1 MTTEENTTMMNGF
14 AEAEAFAAVQDAAD
28 QVFEAGD
35 NLTEGEKAE
44 VSYETVTETPQPT
57 IQPVPTITV
66 SEVLRLLSE
75 GYARTESDKAYDASI
90 GSIKA
95 YFNLTYAQVKS
106 IFTHPSLK
114 GKRTKQVRTVVP
126 LVNIIDD
133 TAVESDVNNN

>member
-1 MTTEENTTMMNGF
+1 MTTEENTAMMNGF
-14 AEAEAFAAVQDAAD
+14 AEAEAFAATEPVPVETMEETPVAA
-28 QVFEAGD
+28 
-35 NLTEGEKAE
+35 
-44 VSYETVTETPQPT
+44 ETPQPT

-95 YFNLTYAQVKS
+95 YFNLSDAQVKS

-133 TAVESDVNNN
+133 TVVESDVNNN